1 MSSKR
6 QSLHEI
12 RYTLTFEKLCRS
24 TNVNYMQEF
33 GSNQQEDDEKDSVD
47 TEDKNYPVAYAELMS
62 SNGW

>member
-1 MSSKR
+1 
-6 QSLHEI
+6 
-12 RYTLTFEKLCRS
+12 
-24 TNVNYMQEF
+24 MQEF